1 MLTDIKIGQYF
12 PATSF
17 MHQMDARL
25 KLVGLLVLLMGLFLF
40 DTFYAYILWSAFIFL
55 MMISSKIPLKL
66 FFTSLKPMF
75 WIILFTFVIHLFSG
89 TGEVLYKIGF
99 LSITY
104 EGITRGIFICLRLTL
119 LILASSILTFT
130 TPPLTLSDAMED
142 LLSPFKK
149 IGVPSHE
156 IAMMMT
162 IALRFIPTLLEET
175 DKIIKAQKSRG
186 ADFNSGGI
194 KKRIMAIMPILI
206 PLFMGA
212 FRRADDLAL
221 AMEARCYHGGIG
233 RTRLKKLQFTKKD
246 YLAIGILAVVISIA
260 FILTYVI

>member
-55 MMISSKIPLKL
+55 MMISSQIPLKL

-246 YLAIGILAVVISIA
+246 YLAIGVLSIVISIA